1 MGTTRLRDQSRGD
14 HTAPRGRLGASP
26 GGWLGCWLVCQGK
39 GHSELPGVWGSASQF
54 QVDFAADIHP
64 GAQPEIHPV
73 RAVDELL
80 KLLST
85 DALTHFPDAVGR
97 PLRRDRAKAMVVE
110 ASVQVLGN
118 SLVPAATRSHG
129 GLSALPPKLSFASS
143 KLVVNNEELGSHQQR
158 QKPVECPTNQAAAMF
173 KKRCCPSHQQR

>member
-1 MGTTRLRDQSRGD
+1 M
-14 HTAPRGRLGASP
+14 
-26 GGWLGCWLVCQGK
+26 CQGK
-39 GHSELPGVWGSASQF
+39 GQSELPGVWGSASQF

-110 ASVQVLGN
+110 ASFKIAGHGI
-118 SLVPAATRSHG
+118 VPATTG
-129 GLSALPPKLSFASS
+129 GQGLLNGLKPLLCSS
-143 KLVVNNEELGSHQQR
+143 GTKFVLN
-158 QKPVECPTNQAAAMF
+158 M
-173 KKRCCPSHQQR
+173 KKAGCH